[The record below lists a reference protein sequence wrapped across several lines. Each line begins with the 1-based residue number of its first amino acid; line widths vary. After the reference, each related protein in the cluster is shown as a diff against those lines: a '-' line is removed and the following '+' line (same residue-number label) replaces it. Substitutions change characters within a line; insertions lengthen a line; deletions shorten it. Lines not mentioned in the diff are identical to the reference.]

1 MTARIW
7 TIGHSTR
14 TLEEFLALLR
24 SHDIQSVADVRRFPA
39 SRKFPHFNAEALQA
53 SLAAQGIDY
62 QPLPQLGGRRTPRAD
77 SPNVAWRNR
86 SFRGYA
92 DYMETA
98 AFADG
103 LNALRAEAARK
114 RTAVMCAEAPWWRC
128 HRALISDYLKASGTE
143 VFHIAGI
150 GSAAP
155 HPYTSAANLTG
166 GRLTYA
172 SP

>member
-14 TLEEFLALLR
+14 ALDEFLALLR

-39 SRKFPHFNAEALQA
+39 SRKFPHFNAPALQA
-53 SLAAQGIDY
+53 SLAAVGIDY
-62 QPLPQLGGRRTPRAD
+62 QPLPELGGRRTPRAD
-77 SPNVAWRNR
+77 SPNGAWRNR

-92 DYMETA
+92 DYMESA
-98 AFADG
+98 AFAEG
-103 LNALRAEAARK
+103 MKRLREEAARK
-114 RTAVMCAEAPWWRC
+114 RTAILCAEAPWWRC

-143 VFHIAGI
+143 VLHIGGTGA
-150 GSAAP
+150 AAP
-155 HPYTSAANLTG
+155 HPYTSAANVTG

-172 SP
+172 PP